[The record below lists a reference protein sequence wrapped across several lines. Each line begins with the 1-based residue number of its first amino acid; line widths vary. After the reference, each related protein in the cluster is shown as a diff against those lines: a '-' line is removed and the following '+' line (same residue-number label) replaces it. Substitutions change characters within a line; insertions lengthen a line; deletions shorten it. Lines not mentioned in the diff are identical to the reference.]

1 MLGARGKK
9 VLVLHRIVK
18 NDRMAAVGYLWSF
31 AALRLSTG
39 ARDTTI
45 GAALPVTD
53 MPPLNANCS
62 IASSVVSTCRAA
74 KPDASVDRRC

>member
-39 ARDTTI
+39 AR
-45 GAALPVTD
+45 AHY
-53 MPPLNANCS
+53 
-62 IASSVVSTCRAA
+62 
-74 KPDASVDRRC
+74 DRRGIAGDRHAATQRQIVQSLPRLSLLVGRQNLTRA

>member
-53 MPPLNANCS
+53 MPPLNAKLFNRFLGCLYLS
-62 IASSVVSTCRAA
+62 GGKT
-74 KPDASVDRRC
+74 

>member
-39 ARDTTI
+39 AR
-45 GAALPVTD
+45 AHY
-53 MPPLNANCS
+53 
-62 IASSVVSTCRAA
+62 
-74 KPDASVDRRC
+74 DRRGIAGDRHAAAQRQLFNRFLGCLYLSGGKT